1 MSYTIY
7 LKNYNVEKSQEEYYI
22 EKSQEDILDFVSS
35 IGVTEIEYISKSY
48 KYKDIKNLCLYNN
61 EFPDVDYIGNYTTL
75 SEMYGP
81 NAINNIDIQLV
92 NYLQNK

>member
-1 MSYTIY
+1 MSYTVY
-7 LKNYNVEKSQEEYYI
+7 LKNYNV

-35 IGVTEIEYISKSY
+35 IGVTELQSISKSY
-48 KYKDIKNLCLYNN
+48 NYKDITNLCLYDN
-61 EFPDVDYIGNYTTL
+61 EFADTDYIGNYTTL